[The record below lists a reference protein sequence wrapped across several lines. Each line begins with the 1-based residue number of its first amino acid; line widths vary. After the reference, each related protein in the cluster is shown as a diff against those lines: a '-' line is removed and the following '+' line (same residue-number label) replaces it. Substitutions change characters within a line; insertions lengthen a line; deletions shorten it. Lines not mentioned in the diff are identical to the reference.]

1 MSRLTIPLRTQR
13 QREHAKR
20 LIDKAPDNFV
30 MRLAEETRSDR
41 QNRAL
46 WGKIKDIRAQL
57 PDMQAY
63 SPEDCK
69 LRFMNALGA
78 EMRFLPVLEGQGH
91 FPVGY
96 RSSTL
101 TVEQFGL
108 LLELMDMYAAKHGV
122 VWSKR
127 DG

>member
-46 WGKIKDIRAQL
+46 WGKIKDIRSQL

-78 EMRFLPVLEGQGH
+78 EMRFLPVLEGQGS

-108 LLELMDMYAAKHGV
+108 LLELISEYGARNGV
-122 VWSKR
+122 QFSE
-127 DG
+127 